1 MALTGLAGSEQALQ
15 AALSGQ
21 LGMMQKYGK
30 GALSALDVGGVEAAS
45 SLSQARRGVN
55 SAMGSG
61 FSALDRAGQQAAAAT
76 AAGQADLRASEGR
89 GLSGIRSSIQQGIDP
104 LTGFVKPGQEAFNV
118 QAALSGALG
127 NEAQRAAFANYS
139 ESPEQAFIREMG
151 QRQVL
156 SGAAATLGLGGGEV
170 KRELAR
176 FGTGL
181 AAQDINN
188 RFNRLGN
195 VSSLGFNAANTIG
208 NLRGQEAGLSS
219 NLIGNMANAR
229 SRLAGQLASTR
240 GQLGSA
246 GAGLA
251 GQAGSQMASLGQAG
265 ANMYSNLGA
274 NASSLLSGLGS
285 AQAGMIGNTGTRV
298 ASDRYN
304 TGINIANA
312 LGSGAANLANFQ
324 QQGGSG
330 AADIMRAS
338 GGDIATLIQQY
349 GEQGAAN
356 IITQAQMESN
366 VAMNAA
372 QALGGQVN
380 PAQFVSSDGMMG
392 DISDLAGG
400 AGTLISAI
408 KPGGG
413 GG

>member
-21 LGMMQKYGK
+21 LGMINKYGQ
-30 GALSALDVGGVEAAS
+30 GAMMALDAGGVQAGRD
-45 SLSQARRGVN
+45 LSRARRDVSG
-55 SAMGSG
+55 AMSSG
-61 FSALDRAGQQAAAAT
+61 FGALDRAGQQAAAAA

-127 NEAQRAAFANYS
+127 NEAQRQAFASYS

-156 SGAAATLGLGGGEV
+156 SGAAATGGLGGGEV
-170 KRELAR
+170 QRELTR

-188 RFNRLGN
+188 RFSRLGN
-195 VSSLGFNAANTIG
+195 VSNLGFNAANTIG

-229 SRLAGQLASTR
+229 SRLSGQLASVR
-240 GQLGSA
+240 GQLGAS
-246 GAGLA
+246 GASLA
-251 GQAGSQMASLGQAG
+251 GQAGSQFANLGTTG
-265 ANMYSNLGA
+265 ANINSNLGMNAA
-274 NASSLLSGLGS
+274 NMLSGLGTT
-285 AQAGMIGNTGTRV
+285 QAGMIGNTGGRV

-312 LGSGAANLANFQ
+312 IGSGAANLANFQ

-338 GGDIATLIQQY
+338 GGDIASLIQQY
-349 GEQGAAN
+349 GEQGAAD
-356 IITQAQMESN
+356 IITRAQMESN

-372 QALGGQVN
+372 NALGGQAN
-380 PAQFVSSDGMMG
+380 PAQYIQSGGIVEPIGQ
-392 DISDLAGG
+392 LAGG
-400 AGTLISAI
+400 IGTMI
-408 KPGGG
+408 GGLKEG
-413 GG
+413 